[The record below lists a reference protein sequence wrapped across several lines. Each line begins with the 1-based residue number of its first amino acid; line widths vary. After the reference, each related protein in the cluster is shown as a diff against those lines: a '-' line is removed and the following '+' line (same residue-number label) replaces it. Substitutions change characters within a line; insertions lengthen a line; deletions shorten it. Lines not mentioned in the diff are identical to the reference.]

1 MKKLISI
8 LLVLALAL
16 SLAACGL
23 SLGGKGGSPA
33 AKTKVQKPS
42 VIHGMMQE
50 DGTAYVPKDDGS
62 VIKINDDVDTAVLSP
77 DRKTL
82 VVLLTDGTLYYT
94 DAEQSEK
101 HEVADKIDWLS
112 VVRNEGAF
120 YIDEEDDVFCVIF
133 ESGETVK
140 LGHDIDGIVAPD
152 SLDSIIY
159 DDDGGIYLYKTGEGS
174 PEKVGRLDGDV
185 APLCINNDGSLAC
198 WYVSDE
204 GKTTLYSYENDER
217 TTIASLDD
225 DYDSFRAVASEDQAL
240 FVLCDVDADQ
250 LFLKKPG
257 EEAVKVRLGN
267 ELASTGIYCQK
278 GLLTETEAAEVSCLY
293 VLVEAD
299 KGNSLYFIDLEGE
312 RERMITG
319 IDSMAISDG
328 YIVYRNDEDTLYF
341 AQLDG
346 AELKEESRIASD
358 VELFRVQGDYVY
370 YFRNCEDNSGTLYCR
385 KLSEADGEAVKIA
398 SDVGC
403 YIGTWSKNDYLC
415 VNESGDTVFYFR
427 NLEEIKNSYMD
438 MGTLYR
444 WSWGDEEPTK
454 IASDVVQGTVTSYLL
469 SGVVVPDRMGF
480 MRYDSTNDDRD
491 VVGDLYFYD
500 GSDTSKIASE
510 VIY

>member
-1 MKKLISI
+1 M
-8 LLVLALAL
+8 
-16 SLAACGL
+16 
-23 SLGGKGGSPA
+23 
-33 AKTKVQKPS
+33 
-42 VIHGMMQE
+42 
-50 DGTAYVPKDDGS
+50 
-62 VIKINDDVDTAVLSP
+62 
-77 DRKTL
+77 
-82 VVLLTDGTLYYT
+82 
-94 DAEQSEK
+94 
-101 HEVADKIDWLS
+101 
-112 VVRNEGAF
+112 
-120 YIDEEDDVFCVIF
+120 
-133 ESGETVK
+133 
-140 LGHDIDGIVAPD
+140 
-152 SLDSIIY
+152 
-159 DDDGGIYLYKTGEGS
+159 
-174 PEKVGRLDGDV
+174 
-185 APLCINNDGSLAC
+185 
-198 WYVSDE
+198 
-204 GKTTLYSYENDER
+204 
-217 TTIASLDD
+217 
-225 DYDSFRAVASEDQAL
+225 
-240 FVLCDVDADQ
+240 
-250 LFLKKPG
+250 
-257 EEAVKVRLGN
+257 
-267 ELASTGIYCQK
+267 
-278 GLLTETEAAEVSCLY
+278 
-293 VLVEAD
+293 LVEAD

>member
-217 TTIASLDD
+217 TTSLLLTTTTIPSAPLPPRIRLCSCSATWTPISSSSRSPARRLSRSASATSLPP
-225 DYDSFRAVASEDQAL
+225 R
-240 FVLCDVDADQ
+240 
-250 LFLKKPG
+250 
-257 EEAVKVRLGN
+257 
-267 ELASTGIYCQK
+267 ASTARRAC
-278 GLLTETEAAEVSCLY
+278 
-293 VLVEAD
+293 
-299 KGNSLYFIDLEGE
+299 
-312 RERMITG
+312 
-319 IDSMAISDG
+319 
-328 YIVYRNDEDTLYF
+328 
-341 AQLDG
+341 
-346 AELKEESRIASD
+346 
-358 VELFRVQGDYVY
+358 
-370 YFRNCEDNSGTLYCR
+370 
-385 KLSEADGEAVKIA
+385 
-398 SDVGC
+398 
-403 YIGTWSKNDYLC
+403 
-415 VNESGDTVFYFR
+415 
-427 NLEEIKNSYMD
+427 
-438 MGTLYR
+438 
-444 WSWGDEEPTK
+444 
-454 IASDVVQGTVTSYLL
+454 
-469 SGVVVPDRMGF
+469 
-480 MRYDSTNDDRD
+480 
-491 VVGDLYFYD
+491 
-500 GSDTSKIASE
+500 
-510 VIY
+510 